1 MEKDL
6 ERQIQIKNAY
16 LQLII
21 DLAFDYDGYEKA
33 EDLKELID
41 ELVAYAVLAIK
52 NDDKEV
58 IYESWHDQTQS
69 NILMEPLDI

>member
-6 ERQIQIKNAY
+6 ERQIKIKNAY
-16 LQLII
+16 LQLIV

-33 EDLKELID
+33 DDLKGLID

-58 IYESWHDQTQS
+58 IYESGHNQTQS